1 MAHCGAIL
9 GLGIIGRHVLCLKE
23 TASAHGD
30 QWAELGGPGCASG
43 WPWGLCV
50 AGGAAPVRLP
60 VSSEGPAWGA
70 LPGPAHGAAQ
80 QRLRLE
86 LDGGGARQGQALGR
100 ARSWGTFSRKAERR
114 TDGQGGTEAPPAH
127 TAWLCSL
134 RRSRQASGTREHIRA
149 AGRRP
154 LLAAARDRTLP
165 FLLAEPQS
173 PQTVVGHCTPRRAQ
187 GPPRPPR

>member
-1 MAHCGAIL
+1 MLPAVASSPVGALHVAHCGAIL

-30 QWAELGGPGCASG
+30 RWAELGGPGCASG

-70 LPGPAHGAAQ
+70 LPGPAHGATQ

-114 TDGQGGTEAPPAH
+114 TDGQGGTEAPQP
-127 TAWLCSL
+127 TLLGSVV
-134 RRSRQASGTREHIRA
+134 SGGVGKPPGPESTSE
-149 AGRRP
+149 
-154 LLAAARDRTLP
+154 LLAVSLFWLLP
-165 FLLAEPQS
+165 GTGRCPS
-173 PQTVVGHCTPRRAQ
+173 S
-187 GPPRPPR
+187 